1 MGNHVA
7 TSTFL
12 EKIAST
18 PWLRTL
24 WQGFIVDALGA
35 IGLGLLT
42 ILGTTDP
49 TDPLFWTLAGAL
61 VAKSFATAIASWFTR
76 LKKDAAKPEEL
87 TSD

>member
-7 TSTFL
+7 NSTLL
-12 EKIAST
+12 EKLAGT

-42 ILGTTDP
+42 LLGTVSPEDP
-49 TDPLFWTLAGAL
+49 AFWAAVGAL
-61 VAKSFATAIASWFTR
+61 VAKSFLTAIASWFTR
-76 LKKDAAKPEEL
+76 LKKDAAKPEGL
-87 TSD
+87 KSD